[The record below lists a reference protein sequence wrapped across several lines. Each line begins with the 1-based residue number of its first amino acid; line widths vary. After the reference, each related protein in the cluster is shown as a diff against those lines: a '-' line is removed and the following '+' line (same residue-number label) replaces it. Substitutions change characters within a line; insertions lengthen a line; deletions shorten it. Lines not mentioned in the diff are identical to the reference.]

1 LKTVIVDSREWET
14 TRDRIARKLEELGLR
29 IIVKPLDISNY
40 LIEREDKTLPLQ
52 RIYYKKYLEMIAK
65 GEVYNLIYKLSGTDG
80 LILVEI
86 EDLSEIGDSIPAYGK
101 ALEVSLKTALKYR
114 VPTILSHVY
123 LTPKII
129 CYLATEDL
137 FDSKKKETKIYT
149 SNPRELALSMLMRL
163 PGIGPKTAA
172 RILATFR
179 SLRNLA
185 NADMDSLMRVERLGK
200 EKAKLI
206 YEVFNSSLDQ
216 D

>member
-101 ALEVSLKTALKYR
+101 ALEVSLKTTLKYR
-114 VPTILSHVY
+114 VPTILSHMY

-129 CYLATEDL
+129 YYLATEDL
-137 FDSKKKETKIYT
+137 FENKKKEKKIYT
-149 SNPRELALSMLMRL
+149 TDIQEIALSTLMKI
-163 PGIGPKTAA
+163 PGIGAKTAA
-172 RILATFR
+172 RILSTFKN
-179 SLRNLA
+179 LRGVA
-185 NADMDSLMRVERLGK
+185 NSTLEDLMKVEGLGRQR
-200 EKAKLI
+200 AKLI
-206 YEVFNSSLDQ
+206 YDVFNVEFG
-216 D
+216 